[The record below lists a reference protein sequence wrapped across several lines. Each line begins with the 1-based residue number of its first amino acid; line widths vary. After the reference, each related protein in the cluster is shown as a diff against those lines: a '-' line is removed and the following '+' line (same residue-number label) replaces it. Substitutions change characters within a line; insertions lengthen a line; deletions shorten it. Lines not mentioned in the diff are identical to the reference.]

1 MTFFS
6 FLFSISNLICTNSPE
21 YSLFQGSSMS
31 KIPELSLKGKAGFKK
46 DSTNCTRI
54 QRSHK
59 LHQGL
64 YENEWRNPPIS
75 YAFLLGKFRLEPL
88 FSTLFFI
95 LLYFLQILLAFPSKW
110 HITADGTTTVFLK
123 WRFRNKFLSIFLA
136 FIKEVF

>member
-6 FLFSISNLICTNSPE
+6 FLFSISHLIFTNSPE

-31 KIPELSLKGKAGFKK
+31 RIPGLNFKRQSQFQK
-46 DSTNCTRI
+46 RF
-54 QRSHK
+54 HK

-75 YAFLLGKFRLEPL
+75 YSFLLGKFRLEPL

-95 LLYFLQILLAFPSKW
+95 LLYFLQILFAFPSKW
-110 HITADGTTTVFLK
+110 HITAEGTTAVFLK